1 MRRNA
6 LRLLR
11 PAILRVDD
19 WQAFEE
25 QRLALFDTR
34 TGLHEHALLERLS
47 NRLGEQRVR
56 GLCCLADHRPERAWQ
71 WCPPDAQGDPSTA
84 NGSARTQPPW
94 LLANPRPL
102 RTYDGVPVYGGM
114 LQLESFPERIE
125 AGWWDGFDITRDY
138 FVAHSPA
145 GERLWVFRDRR
156 GGGWYLH
163 GLFI

>member
-1 MRRNA
+1 
-6 LRLLR
+6 
-11 PAILRVDD
+11 
-19 WQAFEE
+19 
-25 QRLALFDTR
+25 
-34 TGLHEHALLERLS
+34 LLERLS

-56 GLCCLADHRPERAWQ
+56 GLRCIADHRPERAWQ
-71 WCPPDAQGDPSTA
+71 LCRPGETDDRRAGPGRAALS
-84 NGSARTQPPW
+84 QPPW

-102 RTYDGVPVYGGM
+102 RVCKGMPEYGGA
-114 LQLESFPERIE
+114 LHLEALPERIE

-163 GLFI
+163 GLFQ